1 MRIFD
6 MFQLFKS
13 FQFCQRTKQQQ
24 NSFRI
29 PNNKIPKPSGFFLS
43 RILRIYFIRIL
54 EEFLEEMSSVIVEN
68 NYKRPCFFINRQY
81 PMPSLP
87 LPLVGHSHL
96 LFNINREDILDTILT
111 LVKVDTN
118 QRKVMVFIGN
128 QQLIWYFHPEPAE
141 EILSS
146 NEIISKSNEYIY
158 LQVCKKRSQFR
169 NLGKV

>member
-1 MRIFD
+1 
-6 MFQLFKS
+6 
-13 FQFCQRTKQQQ
+13 
-24 NSFRI
+24 
-29 PNNKIPKPSGFFLS
+29 
-43 RILRIYFIRIL
+43 
-54 EEFLEEMSSVIVEN
+54 
-68 NYKRPCFFINRQY
+68 
-81 PMPSLP
+81 MPSLP

-158 LQVCKKRSQFR
+158 LQVCKKRVTIQKF
-169 NLGKV
+169 G